1 MEPEP
6 GEEILRPGMAW
17 TAPAGLT
24 RGVRVGRL
32 PSAKEGVVFF
42 GPGGPLNGAW
52 GSRAGSL
59 GLNGVVHAQEEPFH
73 GPGPG
78 LTIDLVE
85 ECQFP

>member
-1 MEPEP
+1 
-6 GEEILRPGMAW
+6 
-17 TAPAGLT
+17 
-24 RGVRVGRL
+24 
-32 PSAKEGVVFF
+32 
-42 GPGGPLNGAW
+42 
-52 GSRAGSL
+52 L